1 MKFTWVL
8 LFAFLTACGSNPS
21 KSNKSE
27 GHLYQK
33 SDTQNVAED
42 SREMLNVRM
51 GVMYFER
58 GDLDIALEKLN
69 RDIAYNPK
77 LAIAHSAIAIVYSSM
92 NAKLDAERHYKLSVK
107 YAPRDPTIL
116 NNYGTYL
123 CQNGKYDEAVVYYE
137 KTLANPFYKTPE
149 TVHENVGVC
158 LMQSNNNEKAEGHFR
173 KALAYN
179 SRLPVSLYNMV
190 IVSSAKGDN
199 MKARAFL
206 QRLQNVAAL
215 DERILKV
222 GYEIETKMG
231 NKRAADQY
239 LTMIKKI
246 KRN

>member
-1 MKFTWVL
+1 MRISWVL
-8 LFAFLTACGSNPS
+8 VFVILTACGSNPS
-21 KSNKSE
+21 KPK

-51 GVMYFER
+51 GVAYFER
-58 GDLDIALEKLN
+58 GDYDTALEKLN
-69 RDIAYNPK
+69 RAIAYNPK
-77 LAIAHSAIAIVYSSM
+77 FAIAHSAIATVYSTM

-107 YAPRDPTIL
+107 YAPTDPTIL

-123 CQNGKYDEAVVYYE
+123 CQNGEYDKAVSYYE

-149 TVHENVGVC
+149 TVHENAGVC
-158 LMQSNNNEKAEGHFR
+158 LVQSDQHAKAEPHFR
-173 KALAYN
+173 KALQYN
-179 SRLPVSLYNMV
+179 SKLPVSLYNMV
-190 IVSSAKGDN
+190 IISSAKGEN

-215 DERILKV
+215 DERILKI
-222 GYEIETKMG
+222 GYEVETKMG
-231 NKRAADQY
+231 NKQAADQY
-239 LTMIKKI
+239 LGLIKKI